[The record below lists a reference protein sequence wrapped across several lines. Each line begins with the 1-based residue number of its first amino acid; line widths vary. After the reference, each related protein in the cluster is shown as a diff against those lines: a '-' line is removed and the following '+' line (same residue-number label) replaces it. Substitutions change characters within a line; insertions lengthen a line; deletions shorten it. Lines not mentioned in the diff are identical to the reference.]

1 MRAPP
6 AGGVVSNVPSKAL
19 SVGPRETWKCGKV
32 SIWHAGNH
40 DNPFGLRLTSLM
52 ISRRVPDA
60 AVPMSLLADHPNV
73 QFNFLRAGN
82 RHVRRGRC
90 IDRIGL
96 GCRSEGNARARPP
109 RGDTTGEQG
118 DNVVMKRAS
127 TSRGKSLTVPDTAN
141 ANLQNRINTS
151 IIFNYLRDHGFAYRA
166 QIARDLGISAPA
178 VSRAIEKLRRDEYV
192 IESERMPVEN
202 GKRAAHISINAGHG
216 LCPGNRSHDR
226 SHRDRRERFLGHDS
240 LLPPGKDRLGIRGFL
255 RVPAGHHPRLP
266 GRVPGEGAG
275 RKARVL
281 AIGIGVPAVVD
292 PRTGAI
298 LRASLYERIART
310 NIKADVQ
317 AQFPVPIY
325 VENVSNLGAIG
336 EWKRGVN
343 RNVRNMLFIELGNG
357 IGAGIIMD
365 GDLYRGAEGSAGEIG
380 YFLTEL
386 DGLGHD
392 NSRVGF
398 LESMASLGAIRE
410 ARPPPRGTGRRGPTR
425 RSRRCAR
432 PPLRAESPRSRSF
445 ETWSGTLPWQR

>member
-1 MRAPP
+1 MKKA
-6 AGGVVSNVPSKAL
+6 SN
-19 SVGPRETWKCGKV
+19 
-32 SIWHAGNH
+32 
-40 DNPFGLRLTSLM
+40 
-52 ISRRVPDA
+52 
-60 AVPMSLLADHPNV
+60 
-73 QFNFLRAGN
+73 
-82 RHVRRGRC
+82 
-90 IDRIGL
+90 
-96 GCRSEGNARARPP
+96 
-109 RGDTTGEQG
+109 
-118 DNVVMKRAS
+118 S
-127 TSRGKSLTVPDTAN
+127 TRKSLTVPDTAN

-192 IESERMPVEN
+192 IESERVPVEN

-216 LCPGNRSHDR
+216 YV
-226 SHRDRRERFLGHDS
+226 
-240 LLPPGKDRLGIRGFL
+240 LGIDLMTDPVEIAVSDFSGTILYTHLGKPVSESSDFSAYL
-255 RVPAGHHPRLP
+255 LDTIHGCLAAFQEKVP
-266 GRVPGEGAG
+266 GRE
-275 RKARVL
+275 ARVL

-325 VENVSNLGAIG
+325 VENVSNLAAIG

-343 RNVRNMLFIELGNG
+343 RNVRNMLFLELGNG

-386 DGLGHD
+386 GGLGHD
-392 NSRVGF
+392 NTHIGF
-398 LESMASLGAIRE
+398 LESMASLGAIRGKTAE
-410 ARPPPRGTGRRGPTR
+410 AATGDVTNGAYP
-425 RSRRCAR
+425 SIAALCEAAFA
-432 PPLRAESPRSRSF
+432 RAEPAATFFRDMVRHLAVATVNIMLLLNPEIVIVGGAVCGLPHADSLILQPLAAEVARNYPLTPAIIQKTSLGEKANIIGAVQFALDSF
-445 ETWSGTLPWQR
+445 LIDMYPYRL